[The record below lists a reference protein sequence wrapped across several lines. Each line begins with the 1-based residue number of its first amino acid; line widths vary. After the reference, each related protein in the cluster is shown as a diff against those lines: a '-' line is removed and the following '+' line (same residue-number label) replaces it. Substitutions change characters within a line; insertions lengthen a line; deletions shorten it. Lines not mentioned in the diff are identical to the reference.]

1 MTDQSSEA
9 TTYSFQA
16 EIQQVLHILVH
27 SLYTDR
33 DIFLRE
39 LISNASDALSR
50 AQFQALTD
58 HNMYDPDAALD
69 IRITADEVAGTLT
82 ITDSGIGMTRDEMI
96 NNLGVI
102 AKSGARAFIEA
113 MQAAQ
118 NKDAA
123 QNMIGQFGVGFYSA
137 FMVADNVRVVSRSH
151 NVDEPAWAWDC
162 DGGADYTITPAQ
174 REHRGTDVIVTL
186 KTEARE
192 MLQTW
197 KIKDIIRKHS
207 DYISFPIFVTPEDTP
222 TNQQTALWR
231 QDPKTVEDKQY
242 VDFYKTLTFDFNDP
256 LKRIHVR
263 AEMPLEFYLLLY
275 VPGSNQP
282 SMFAQRKQPGLK
294 LYARKVLI
302 QDYCTDLLPDYLS
315 FITGVVDS
323 EDLPLNVSRENV
335 RADALMAQLK
345 KTITK
350 RVLTELKKMVDNERE
365 TYLKLYEQF
374 GRFIKQGVALS
385 PQDKDDLLP
394 LLFFPTTHDDSQEP
408 ATLHDYVGRMAENQ
422 RDIYYIVADDIH
434 SARRSPHLDAFKQR
448 GIEVLLFTD
457 TVDPILLTGLD
468 AFQDKKLQSVD
479 DADIDL
485 SEVGTLQEE
494 AEDAKT
500 TPVAEADF
508 EAVRAHFE
516 GLLGE
521 RVKGVRV
528 SKTLVGSPARLVSSD
543 EPDAQGQ
550 MFRVNRLLQRDYELP
565 VKMLELNPRHPLM
578 HNLSRMLGEGG
589 GYLADLV
596 VDQVFETAL
605 LQDGIHPDPASMA
618 ERITKLMEAAT
629 K

>member
-1 MTDQSSEA
+1 MTDQTTEA

-27 SLYTDR
+27 SLYTER

-58 HNMYDPDAALD
+58 HNMRDADAALD
-69 IRITADEVAGTLT
+69 IHIRMDEAAGTLT
-82 ITDSGIGMTRDEMI
+82 ISDSGIGMTRDDLI
-96 NNLGVI
+96 NNLGTI

-113 MQAAQ
+113 MKANQNKEVAQ
-118 NKDAA
+118 NV
-123 QNMIGQFGVGFYSA
+123 IGQFGVGFYSA
-137 FMVADNVRVVSRSH
+137 FMAADKVRVVSQSH
-151 NVDEPAWAWDC
+151 KPDEPAWAWEC
-162 DGGADYTITPAQ
+162 DGGADYTITPAE
-174 REHRGTDVIVTL
+174 RAHRGTDVIVTL

-192 MLQTW
+192 MLQSW

-207 DYISFPIFVTPEDTP
+207 DYISFPIFVGDEETA

-231 QDPKTVEDKQY
+231 QDPKTVEDKAY
-242 VDFYKTLTFDFNDP
+242 NDFYKTLTFDFTDP

-275 VPGSNQP
+275 VPTSNQP
-282 SMFAQRKQPGLK
+282 SMFSQRKQPGLK

-302 QDYCTDLLPDYLS
+302 QEYCTDLLPDYLS
-315 FITGVVDS
+315 FIQGVVDS

-345 KTITK
+345 KTVTK
-350 RVLTELKKMVDNERE
+350 RVLSEFKKMVENERE
-365 TYLKLYEQF
+365 DYLKLYEQF

-394 LLFFPTTHDDSQEP
+394 LLFFPTTHNDSQEP
-408 ATLHDYVGRMAENQ
+408 ASLYDYVGRMVNNQ
-422 RDIYYIVADDIH
+422 KDIYYIVADDIH

-457 TVDPILLTGLD
+457 PVDPILLTGLD
-468 AFQDKKLQSVD
+468 SFQDHKLQSVD

-485 SEVGTLQEE
+485 SEVGTLKEDSEE
-494 AEDAKT
+494 AKQE
-500 TPVAEADF
+500 PVGAADF
-508 EAVRAHFE
+508 DTVRLHFE

-521 RVKGVRV
+521 RVKGVRA
-528 SKTLVGSPARLVSSD
+528 SKTLVGSPARLVSD
-543 EPDAQGQ
+543 EADAQGQ

-565 VKMLELNPRHPLM
+565 VKTLELNPRHPLI
-578 HNLSRMLGEGG
+578 HNLSRMLGAGG
-589 GYLADLV
+589 GSLADLV
-596 VDQVFETAL
+596 VEQVFETAQ